1 MCGLFHKQ
9 GLRSFL
15 YVNDIE
21 YFIGYK
27 NKNMI
32 SIDIKMAVDTQFN
45 DILLTLYP
53 NTILIITFFK
63 GFINL
68 KY

>member
-15 YVNDIE
+15 YENDIE

-32 SIDIKMAVDTQFN
+32 SIDIKIAGRYTLTQS
-45 DILLTLYP
+45 
-53 NTILIITFFK
+53 
-63 GFINL
+63 
-68 KY
+68 

>member
-15 YVNDIE
+15 YENDIE

-32 SIDIKMAVDTQFN
+32 SIDIK
-45 DILLTLYP
+45 ITLYL
-53 NTILIITFFK
+53 NITLIITSFK
-63 GFINL
+63 GYINV

>member
-15 YVNDIE
+15 YENDIE

-32 SIDIKMAVDTQFN
+32 SIDIKMVNVT
-45 DILLTLYP
+45 
-53 NTILIITFFK
+53 LIITSFK
-63 GFINL
+63 GYINV

>member
-1 MCGLFHKQ
+1 MCGLFHEQ
-9 GLRSFL
+9 GLRSLL
-15 YVNDIE
+15 YENDIE

-32 SIDIKMAVDTQFN
+32 SIDIKMAVD
-45 DILLTLYP
+45 ITLYL
-53 NTILIITFFK
+53 NITLIITSFK
-63 GFINL
+63 GYINV

>member
-15 YVNDIE
+15 YENDIE

-32 SIDIKMAVDTQFN
+32 SIDIKKSLLLKA
-45 DILLTLYP
+45 ILM
-53 NTILIITFFK
+53 
-63 GFINL
+63 
-68 KY
+68 